1 MRDAALWLCEYRQAA
16 AHFAVLLLSL
26 LLTPAGCLRPTA
38 QNALQSEDR
47 VMRVR
52 LLQDRQQVALLA
64 SAPPVYTTA
73 SDPTPRKLALPQ
85 GTAITVTL
93 AADGWRVGN
102 TAIGSGVLQL
112 QPSPPGSLVVEGVAY
127 RGQYRL
133 VPVGPG
139 RFDVVNDVD
148 IEDYLKGVVSRELY
162 WNWHIETYKA
172 QAIIARTYALY
183 EKHVPREPRHWD
195 VHADTRS
202 QVYGGI
208 AAETTRS
215 ITAVEDTSGVVVA
228 FGPRGEERIFKAYF
242 SSCCGGISQ
251 SATDAFGDVW
261 IAPLS
266 DQNVHGLCS
275 ASEKFNWGPIVI
287 PKAEVTRR
295 IRLFGQ
301 QRNRPEKDIA
311 AVRSIEIEAVNRW
324 GRPVRFLVTDASGTR
339 FSLRGEE
346 LRWAIN
352 TDAPKGSTLFSSFVK
367 VVNDS
372 DRIHFVEGHGHG
384 HGVGMCQ
391 WCSETRARAGM
402 RHEDIV
408 LAAYPAARLIRA
420 Y

>member
-1 MRDAALWLCEYRQAA
+1 MHDAASRMCGGRLLPAVLVVSV
-16 AHFAVLLLSL
+16 VLLLLAVS
-26 LLTPAGCLRPTA
+26 GCLRPGG
-38 QNALQSEDR
+38 QNVLQSEDR
-47 VMRVR
+47 LIRVR
-52 LLQDRQQVALLA
+52 ILQDRQEVALLA
-64 SAPPVYTTA
+64 SAAPVYATA
-73 SDPTPRKLALPQ
+73 GDPTLRKLDLPA
-85 GTAITVTL
+85 GRTVSVTL
-93 AADGWRVGN
+93 AADGWRVGS
-102 TAIGSGVLQL
+102 TAVGAGVLYL
-112 QPSPPGSLVVEGVAY
+112 RPSPPGSLAVEGVAY

-133 VPVGPG
+133 VPVGPE

-148 IEDYLKGVVSRELY
+148 VDDYLKSVVSRELY

-172 QAIIARTYALY
+172 QAIVARTYALY

-215 ITAVEDTSGVVVA
+215 ITAVEETAGVVVA

-251 SATDAFGDVW
+251 SAADAFGDVW
-261 IAPLS
+261 MAPLS

-275 ASEKFNWGPIVI
+275 ASDKFNWGPVVI
-287 PKAEVTRR
+287 PKSEVTRR

-352 TDAPKGSTLFSSFVK
+352 TDAPRGSTLFSSFVK

-391 WCSETRARAGM
+391 WCAETRARAGM